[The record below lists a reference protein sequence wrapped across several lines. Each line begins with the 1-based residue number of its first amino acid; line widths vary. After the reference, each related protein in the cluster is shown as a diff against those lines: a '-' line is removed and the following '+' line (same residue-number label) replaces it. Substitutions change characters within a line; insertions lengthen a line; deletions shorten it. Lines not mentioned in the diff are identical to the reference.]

1 MYAAAARVGS
11 GVLAF
16 IPSPSG
22 GGFSIG
28 PLKVRAY
35 GFCIALGVVAAVW
48 LSNRRWLARGGDP
61 TDIGAI
67 ATWGVPAGV
76 IGARL
81 YHVATDWKSFRGRW
95 FDVVKIWEGGLGIW
109 GGVAL
114 GVTVGVIVAR
124 RRNMPVGPLLDTV
137 APAIPLAQAI
147 GRWGNWFNI
156 ELFGGPTKLPW
167 ALEVPP
173 AKRPAAFADRA
184 TFHPTF
190 LYESL
195 WNLLVVAVVLLVERR
210 YGKQL
215 KRGRLFAVYV
225 ATYTFGRFWIER
237 VRVDFASKVLG
248 LRINEWTAMI
258 VFVVALGFVVT
269 ARARTTTPSPAT
281 AGQPHD
287 PLAAGHDHDHTDHD
301 HTDHDH
307 TDHDH
312 TVA

>member
-1 MYAAAARVGS
+1 MTLSEEGRGPAASVAEMHT
-11 GVLAF
+11 LASRIAGGLVSF
-16 IPSPSG
+16 IPSPSE

-35 GFCIALGVVAAVW
+35 GFCIALGVAAAVW
-48 LSNRRWLARGGDP
+48 LSNRRWQARGGDAN
-61 TDIGAI
+61 DIGVI

-114 GVTVGVIVAR
+114 GVLVGVMVAR

-147 GRWGNWFNI
+147 GRIGNWFNI
-156 ELFGGPTKLPW
+156 ELFGGPTRLPW

-190 LYESL
+190 LYELL
-195 WNLLVVAVVLLVERR
+195 WDLLVVGVILVVERR
-210 YGKQL
+210 YGKRL
-215 KRGRLFAVYV
+215 KPGRLFAVYI
-225 ATYTFGRFWIER
+225 AAYTFGRFWIER
-237 VRVDFASKVLG
+237 VRVDFASKLLG
-248 LRINEWTAMI
+248 LRINEWTAMV
-258 VFVVALGFVVT
+258 VFAVALGFVLT
-269 ARARTTTPSPAT
+269 ARVRVRPR
-281 AGQPHD
+281 GD
-287 PLAAGHDHDHTDHD
+287 L
-301 HTDHDH
+301 
-307 TDHDH
+307 
-312 TVA
+312 

>member
-1 MYAAAARVGS
+1 MHFPALR
-11 GVLAF
+11 LADGLLSF

-35 GFCIALGVVAAVW
+35 GFCIALGVAAAVW
-48 LSNRRWLARGGDP
+48 LSNRRWQARGGDAN
-61 TDIGAI
+61 DIGAI

-114 GVTVGVIVAR
+114 GVSVGVVVAR
-124 RRNMPVGPLLDTV
+124 RRAMPVGPLLDTV

-147 GRWGNWFNI
+147 GRIGNWFNI
-156 ELFGGPTKLPW
+156 ELFGGPTTLPW

-173 AKRPAAFADRA
+173 GKRPAAFADRA

-190 LYESL
+190 LYELL
-195 WNLLVVAVVLLVERR
+195 WDLLVVGVVLVVERR
-210 YGKQL
+210 YGKRL
-215 KRGRLFAVYV
+215 KPGRLFAVYI
-225 ATYTFGRFWIER
+225 AAYTFGRFWIER
-237 VRVDFASKVLG
+237 VRVDFASKLLG

-258 VFVVALGFVVT
+258 VFAVAIGFVLT
-269 ARARTTTPSPAT
+269 ARDRTRTEA
-281 AGQPHD
+281 
-287 PLAAGHDHDHTDHD
+287 
-301 HTDHDH
+301 
-307 TDHDH
+307 
-312 TVA
+312 